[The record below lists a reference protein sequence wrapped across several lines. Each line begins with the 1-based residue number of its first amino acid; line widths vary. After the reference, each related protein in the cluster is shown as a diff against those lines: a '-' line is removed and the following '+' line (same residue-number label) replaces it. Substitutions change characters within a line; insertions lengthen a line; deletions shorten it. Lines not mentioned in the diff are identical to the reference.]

1 MWWLPDKTPIHLS
14 KPTYYIT
21 SSRKPLW
28 SLQIKLI
35 TPSSDL
41 PLSRDYLHLYLFVW
55 AMIWLSK
62 KLSPL
67 RVTGSRIRPGVHAK
81 SLQSCLT
88 LCNPMDYSLPG
99 SSVHGILQARILK
112 RVAKTS
118 SRGSSRSRDRA
129 CVSYLSCV
137 GGQALYHQYH
147 LGSLGSGHHSSN
159 PRIIIFLHGGLRVVW
174 TIYITWANAPFFFLI
189 WTMGIIIISI
199 LKRNIERNEY

>member
-41 PLSRDYLHLYLFVW
+41 PLSRDYLHLYLLVW
-55 AMIWLSK
+55 AMICLSK

-67 RVTGSRIRPGVHAK
+67 RVTGSRIRPGVHAN

-99 SSVHGILQARILK
+99 SSVHGILQARILE
-112 RVAKTS
+112 RLPRPLPGDLPDPGIEPVSLISPALVDRLFTTS
-118 SRGSSRSRDRA
+118 TTLEAWDQATTVQIPG
-129 CVSYLSCV
+129 LS
-137 GGQALYHQYH
+137 
-147 LGSLGSGHHSSN
+147 
-159 PRIIIFLHGGLRVVW
+159 
-174 TIYITWANAPFFFLI
+174 FFY
-189 WTMGIIIISI
+189 MGDFG
-199 LKRNIERNEY
+199 